1 MYRIMVGVKATAPF
15 RGTEKYSIAMCYS
28 QRDRRR
34 SSLPSWSSGCLGI
47 LQIPSLLSLVAYFS
61 IWLHVLLVWEE
72 HSFALKQSKVWIFFQ
87 REYNYAG
94 NGQNQTTID
103 FFAFGKSKSKIILL
117 WAESRWWHWWLNL
130 TVHNLIKMKMELPFL
145 ATFWKLLHS
154 SEVFNVMRLLDSKLF
169 LTLAQKM
176 MDSFPLLFTRRTE
189 VAQDIIM
196 QSVEH
201 PLMRFSTAP

>member
-1 MYRIMVGVKATAPF
+1 MVACA
-15 RGTEKYSIAMCYS
+15 S
-28 QRDRRR
+28 
-34 SSLPSWSSGCLGI
+34 CLGGA
-47 LQIPSLLSLVAYFS
+47 QFC
-61 IWLHVLLVWEE
+61 
-72 HSFALKQSKVWIFFQ
+72 LKTKQGWGKKFFFQ

-94 NGQNQTTID
+94 YGQNKTTID
-103 FFAFGKSKSKIILL
+103 FFAFGKSKSKIIFL

-154 SEVFNVMRLLDSKLF
+154 REVFNVMRLLDSKLF
-169 LTLAQKM
+169 LSLAQKM

-189 VAQDIIM
+189 VAQDIIF

>member
-1 MYRIMVGVKATAPF
+1 MPPQK
-15 RGTEKYSIAMCYS
+15 
-28 QRDRRR
+28 DRRR
-34 SSLPSWSSGCLGI
+34 SSLPSWSSSCLGI

-72 HSFALKQSKVWIFFQ
+72 HSFALKQSKVGKKFQ

-94 NGQNQTTID
+94 NGQNKTTID